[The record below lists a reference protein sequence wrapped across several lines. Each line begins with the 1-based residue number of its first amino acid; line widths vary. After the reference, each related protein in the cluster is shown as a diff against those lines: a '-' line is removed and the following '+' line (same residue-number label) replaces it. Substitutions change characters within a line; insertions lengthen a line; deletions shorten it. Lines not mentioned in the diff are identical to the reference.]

1 MNSLYRLSRGFRP
14 LLTCNKIPL
23 STHSCSSIADLRSRV
38 EDAIA
43 SDSLLFDKVTF
54 EHSTGT
60 MLEWVAEKDSVLS
73 RIRTIKELKKRLANG
88 RRCYALRHKDFPAIP
103 ITFLHVALTHEL
115 APSLSYLDR
124 HCRETQD
131 DSEGNFKPSCAMFY
145 SVNAPHRE
153 LSGLDLAP
161 LIIKLALQ
169 DLMQE
174 MPSIQYFSTLSP
186 IPRFNDWLST
196 ATVHSEEIVVTIPTN
211 IMAALEETHD
221 IMLNLC
227 DENNSRESSYKYTEE
242 QVLSISDISE
252 MKQYV
257 SHVTANT
264 GIEWTKDAS
273 LSQSLRLP
281 MSYLCAYYLM
291 YEKRTDGAPF
301 DPVARFHL
309 RNGAQLRRVNY
320 LGNTSTIGIKRSSG
334 MMVNYLYTAPE
345 LNEDTLEH
353 RAQIFDDTYAYRVH
367 KQVLS
372 LLTGDEIEE

>member
-1 MNSLYRLSRGFRP
+1 MRPFRLSQSARTLLKCKLFRQ
-14 LLTCNKIPL
+14 LTR
-23 STHSCSSIADLRSRV
+23 SCGSITDLRSKV
-38 EDAIA
+38 AEAIA
-43 SDSLLFDKVTF
+43 SNSLLFDKVTF
-54 EHSTGT
+54 ERSTGT

-115 APSLSYLDR
+115 APSLSYLDE

-145 SVNAPHRE
+145 SVNAPHSE

-174 MPSIQYFSTLSP
+174 IPSIHYYSTLSP

-196 ATVHSEEIVVTIPTN
+196 DTVHSEEIVLSIPPN
-211 IMAALEETHD
+211 IMTALEETHD

-227 DENNSRESSYKYTEE
+227 DDNDGNSSYKYTEE
-242 QVLSISDISE
+242 QVLAISDLSE

-257 SHVTANT
+257 SHITSNT
-264 GIEWTKDAS
+264 DVEWVKDVN

-309 RNGAQLRRVNY
+309 RNGAQLRRINY
-320 LGNTSTIGIKRSSG
+320 LGNTSSIGLERSSG

-345 LNEDTLEH
+345 LNEDTLKH
-353 RAQIFDDTYAYRVH
+353 RAQIFDDTYAFRVH
-367 KQVLS
+367 NQVLS
-372 LLTGDEIEE
+372 LLTGDEHID

>member
-1 MNSLYRLSRGFRP
+1 MPPFHRLSQSARA
-14 LLTCNKIPL
+14 LLKCKPFSQLTR
-23 STHSCSSIADLRSRV
+23 SCGSITDLRSKV
-38 EDAIA
+38 EEAIA
-43 SDSLLFDKVTF
+43 SNSLLFDKVTF
-54 EHSTGT
+54 ERSTGT

-115 APSLSYLDR
+115 APSLSYLDE

-145 SVNAPHRE
+145 SVNAPHSE

-174 MPSIQYFSTLSP
+174 IPSIHYYSTLSP

-196 ATVHSEEIVVTIPTN
+196 DTVHSEEIVLSIPHN
-211 IMAALEETHD
+211 IMTALEETHD

-227 DENNSRESSYKYTEE
+227 DDNDGNSSYKYTEE
-242 QVLSISDISE
+242 QVLAISDVSE

-257 SHVTANT
+257 SHITSNT
-264 GIEWTKDAS
+264 DAEWVKDVN

-320 LGNTSTIGIKRSSG
+320 LGNTSNIGLKRSSG

-345 LNEDTLEH
+345 LNEDTLKH
-353 RAQIFDDTYAYRVH
+353 RAQIFDDTYAFRVH
-367 KQVLS
+367 NQVLS
-372 LLTGDEIEE
+372 LLTGDEHID